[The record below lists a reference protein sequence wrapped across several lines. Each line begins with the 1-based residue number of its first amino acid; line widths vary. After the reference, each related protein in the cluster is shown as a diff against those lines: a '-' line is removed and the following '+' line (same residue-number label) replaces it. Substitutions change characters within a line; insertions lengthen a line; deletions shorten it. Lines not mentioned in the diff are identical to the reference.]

1 MWRMVQNQVPIWA
14 PDGWLTTESQ
24 DWPIWVEEWDDVLTS
39 MRGTPFPILHE
50 TSPAATAILD
60 DETVQSISEN
70 ETEQFNA
77 NVQGGWRGRYREKY
91 LKWYY
96 SEFFSQVIPQ
106 SHPVLLPELPPFG
119 KDSQELLPQEI
130 KLRGIKER
138 YRLATVQEGIN
149 VTRPSEIPQGFYNDT
164 KCRLLEEI
172 QRHFLEPKVD
182 RGLEWQL
189 WSYEEV
195 HEAYELR
202 VYRFLLETGI
212 LRKEYSEFTSDAQV
226 GIPQDSIEVRRVQ
239 WTYDDKRQTPRALT
253 RIDTRQA
260 DSGRP
265 GWDTTPSEPDAYIE
279 DPMVNTME
287 LTLCPTP
294 DDEGTVGMRYVPMP
308 QIQQQVEC
316 EHIPIPRM
324 FSWAIKWGIM
334 ADLLKK
340 EGEANDPVRA
350 QAAEFQY
357 KLGVQLARLL
367 LGTEI

>member
-1 MWRMVQNQVPIWA
+1 MWRVVQNQVPIWTSGA
-14 PDGWLTTESQ
+14 LTTESQ
-24 DWPIWVEEWDDVLTS
+24 DWFVWEEEWDDALAS
-39 MRGTPFPILHE
+39 MRGSPNPLLRE
-50 TSPAATAILD
+50 TGPAATAILD
-60 DETVQSISEN
+60 DETVQAISDDPDDI
-70 ETEQFNA
+70 FSP
-77 NVQGGWRGRYREKY
+77 NVQGGWRANYRWKS
-91 LKWYY
+91 LRWFH
-96 SEFFSQVIPQ
+96 SEFFSQVIPPT
-106 SHPVLLPELPPFG
+106 HPVLLPEPPPFG

-130 KLRGIKER
+130 RYRKIKER

-149 VTRPSEIPQGFYNDT
+149 TIRPSEIPQGFYNDT

-189 WSYEEV
+189 WSYDEV

-202 VYRFLLETGI
+202 VYRFLVETGI
-212 LRKEYSEFTSDAQV
+212 NRKEYEEFTGDAQV
-226 GIPQDSIEVRRVQ
+226 GIPQDSIEIRRVQ
-239 WTYDDKRQTPRALT
+239 WEYDDERDTPRALT

-265 GWDTTPSEPDAYIE
+265 GWDTTPSEPDSYIE

-294 DDEGTVGMRYVPMP
+294 DDEGKAGMRYVYMP
-308 QIQQQVEC
+308 EMQKQIAC
-316 EHIPIPRM
+316 EHVPIPRM
-324 FSWAIKWGIM
+324 FTWAIKWGVI

-367 LGTEI
+367 LGTEV